1 MLNFFKI
8 INESIRQAFQ
18 QLTGNKL
25 RSFLSLLGIT
35 IGIFCIIGVQSAVDS
50 LESNVRGSLEEL
62 GDDMIF
68 IQKMPMLEDPHQN
81 YWKYLRRPN
90 PSYQDYE
97 NLKEKVK
104 TAKAV
109 DYHIFIGNKTAKYR
123 SNTVE
128 GAFVVAVTHE
138 FDEMFQPGYDKGRW
152 YNQFEYQ
159 KGQNKIVIGYEVAQ
173 QLFGANIDPVGR
185 KIRFMGQKVEIV
197 GVFEKAGESVINM
210 MDFDDAIIISF
221 EFAKKVAN
229 VKNNHPHGASI
240 NVQAA
245 DGVSFDQLKDDLTGV
260 LRNSRGLRP
269 KESDNFA
276 INALS
281 MLAGVLDSVFGALN
295 MAGWLIGGFAIF
307 VGIFSVANI
316 MFVSVKERTGMI
328 GIKKAL
334 GAKRPVIL
342 LEFLIESIILCILGG
357 ILGLIFVKILLWGAN
372 ESMPFPIYLSWGN
385 VVFGISLSIMI
396 GIISGFI
403 PAFQASKMDP
413 VEAMRH

>member
-1 MLNFFKI
+1 MFNFLKI
-8 INESIRQAFQ
+8 FNESIRQAFQ

-68 IQKMPMLEDPHQN
+68 INKMPMLEDPHEN

-90 PSYQDYE
+90 PSYKDYE
-97 NLKEKVK
+97 NLKKKVK
-104 TAKAV
+104 TAKVV
-109 DYHIFIGNKTAKYR
+109 DFHVGIGSKTAKYR

-128 GAFVVAVTHE
+128 GAFVLAVTIE
-138 FDEMFQPGYDKGRW
+138 FDEMFQPGYDNGRW
-152 YNQFEYQ
+152 YNNFEYQ
-159 KGQNKIVIGYEVAQ
+159 KGHNKVVIGYEVAQ
-173 QLFGANIDPVGR
+173 QLFGAGIDPIGR
-185 KIRFMGQKVEIV
+185 KIKLMGQKVEVI
-197 GVFEKAGESVINM
+197 GVFEKAGESMINIVNFDEVIV
-210 MDFDDAIIISF
+210 ISY

-229 VKNNHPHGASI
+229 VSNSDPRGGSI
-240 NVQAA
+240 NLQAA
-245 DGVSFDQLKDDLTGV
+245 EGVSFERLKDDITGV

-269 KESDNFA
+269 KESNNFA

-295 MAGWLIGGFAIF
+295 MAGWIIGGFAIF

-334 GAKRPVIL
+334 GAKRNVIL

-357 ILGLIFVKILLWGAN
+357 ILGLILVKLILLCAN
-372 ESMPFPIYLSWGN
+372 ESMPFPIYLSWNN
-385 VVFGISLSIMI
+385 VVFGISLSIFI

>member
-1 MLNFFKI
+1 MVTFIKI
-8 INESIRQAFQ
+8 IYESIGQAFG

-68 IQKMPMLEDPHQN
+68 INKMPMLENPHEN

-90 PSYQDYE
+90 PSYKDYE
-97 NLKEKVK
+97 NIKAKVK
-104 TAKAV
+104 TAKFV
-109 DYHIFIGNKTAKYR
+109 DFHVGIGSKTTKYR
-123 SNTVE
+123 SNTAE
-128 GAFVVAVTHE
+128 GAYVVAVTHE
-138 FDEMFQPGYDKGRW
+138 FNDMFQQKYDQGRW
-152 YNQFEYQ
+152 LNYFEYQ
-159 KGQNKIVIGYEVAQ
+159 KGQNKVVIGYEVAQ
-173 QLFGANIDPVGR
+173 QLFGNINPIGK
-185 KIRFMGQKVEIV
+185 KIRLMGQKVEVI
-197 GVFEKAGESVINM
+197 GVFEKEGESMISAMNFDEVIV
-210 MDFDDAIIISF
+210 IGY

-229 VKNNHPHGASI
+229 VTTSDPRGGSI

-245 DGVSFDQLKDDLTGV
+245 DGVPFERLKDDLTGV

-269 KESDNFA
+269 KESNNFA

-357 ILGLIFVKILLWGAN
+357 ILGLILVKLLLLGAN
-372 ESMPFPIYLSWGN
+372 ESMPFPIFLSWNN
-385 VVFGISLSIMI
+385 VIFGIALSIGI

>member
-1 MLNFFKI
+1 MLKYLKI
-8 INESIRQAFQ
+8 VIESIRQAFQ
-18 QLTGNKL
+18 ELTGNKL

-68 IQKMPMLEDPHQN
+68 IQKMPMFENPHEN

-90 PSYQDYE
+90 PSYADYK

-109 DYHIFIGNKTAKYR
+109 DYHIRIGFKTAKYR

-128 GAFVVAVTHE
+128 GAFVRAVTHE
-138 FDEMFQPGYDKGRW
+138 FDEMFKPGYDKGRW
-152 YNQFEYQ
+152 YNYFEYQ
-159 KGQNKIVIGYEVAQ
+159 KGQNKIIIGYEVAQ
-173 QLFGANIDPVGR
+173 QLFGPNIDPVGK
-185 KIRFMGQKVEIV
+185 KIKFMGEQVEV
-197 GVFEKAGESVINM
+197 LGVFEKAGDSMVNM
-210 MDFDDAIIISF
+210 MDFDQVIIISY

-229 VKNNHPHGASI
+229 VKVNHPHGASI

-245 DGVSFDQLKDDLTGV
+245 DGISFDQLKDDLTGV
-260 LRNSRGLRP
+260 LRSSRGLRP

-281 MLAGVLDSVFGALN
+281 MLAGVLDSVFGALS

-316 MFVSVKERTGMI
+316 MFVSVKERTGII

-334 GAKRPVIL
+334 GAKKPVIL

-357 ILGLIFVKILLWGAN
+357 IFGLIIVKILLFAL
-372 ESMPFPIYLSWGN
+372 EASMPFPIYLSWSN
-385 VVFGISLSIMI
+385 VIFGISLSILI
-396 GIISGFI
+396 GIFSGII
-403 PAFQASKMDP
+403 PAFQAAKMDP